1 MQPVART
8 DAVTAGMLGTGS
20 LHTLAQ
26 EMTDTTTQINANVT
40 STSLSGS
47 HQGYLLLKM
56 SLDSGT

>member
-26 EMTDTTTQINANVT
+26 EMTDTQINANVT